1 MIYMDT
7 LIEIRDKKLWQAEEI
22 IKALDNIDYWR
33 EDFLSYSGPANNIVN
48 DAQKLLKEN
57 LGKMLFNVD
66 ESVII
71 LALFLRE
78 TAYWFASEIAE
89 MAKNVEGPIN
99 LVNAYEAYQE
109 YCFYRTEKQEIRRYT
124 TVNELRENLF
134 EQYKFN
140 RNVRDN
146 NKNNIKILKLLTLID
161 EYEETINKQ
170 KWLNTNFDFG
180 EEFNN

>member
-1 MIYMDT
+1 
-7 LIEIRDKKLWQAEEI
+7 
-22 IKALDNIDYWR
+22 
-33 EDFLSYSGPANNIVN
+33 
-48 DAQKLLKEN
+48 
-57 LGKMLFNVD
+57 
-66 ESVII
+66 
-71 LALFLRE
+71 
-78 TAYWFASEIAE
+78 

-161 EYEETINKQ
+161 EYEETIYKL